1 MLFIGVC
8 ELSML
13 PVGGFAGMLEITIT
27 TSIVRQVSV
36 YKTGTLLYELL
47 FFPVYFAYENF
58 WKAAAH
64 VVACI
69 ENNKKYTTKME

>member
-27 TSIVRQVSV
+27 TSIVRPASV
-36 YKTGTLLYELL
+36 YKTGTLVYELL
-47 FFPVYFAYENF
+47 
-58 WKAAAH
+58 H
-64 VVACI
+64 SI
-69 ENNKKYTTKME
+69 LTTDI